1 MTAETIIPAPVGSLL
16 CPMTPREDGEYR
28 MWVAAGAWAATE
40 ARYAD
45 AATVTT
51 GPGRVSVLREGI
63 LAVATLTGGR
73 HAAGPIVVAAPLQD
87 WAGAHVHESPASDD
101 SVAAIIDAYQDATI
115 DALLSAV
122 MADVD

>member
-1 MTAETIIPAPVGSLL
+1 MTIIPAPAGSTL
-16 CPMTPREDGEYR
+16 CPMTPREESEYR
-28 MWVAAGAWAATE
+28 LWVAAGAWAAAE
-40 ARYAD
+40 ARYASSVS
-45 AATVTT
+45 VTM

-87 WAGAHVHESPASDD
+87 WADAHVHEASADSD
-101 SVAAIIDAYQDATI
+101 SVAAIIDAFQDATV
-115 DALLSAV
+115 DAILSAV